1 MAGETGKDK
10 KRESEKEKI
19 GTRKWASNLKLL
31 RQRVITSDP
40 KRKKKKKRGKNI
52 FCTMKS

>member
-10 KRESEKEKI
+10 KREREKEKI